1 MCLSIGLSR
10 LYRYVIMSSLYL
22 LACLLACFLSVGL
35 RIDADDGSRGFIRMR
50 YSIT

>member
-10 LYRYVIMSSLYL
+10 LYRYVIMSFL
-22 LACLLACFLSVGL
+22 CLLASFLSVGL
-35 RIDADDGSRGFIRMR
+35 RIDADDGIRGFIRMR

>member
-10 LYRYVIMSSLYL
+10 LYRYVIMSSL
-22 LACLLACFLSVGL
+22 CLLACFLSVGL
-35 RIDADDGSRGFIRMR
+35 RIDADDGIRGFIRMR